1 MRRIVN
7 WLYNSKKINFD
18 GNSLFPRIISQ
29 SRSNLISYY
38 DNDEIERLLD
48 CVDIS
53 NSIGKRDYLILSLL
67 VYLGLR
73 ISDIIDL
80 KLSDIN
86 WNLNTINIVQ
96 QKTQTTLI
104 LPLIDEVKYPLLD
117 YLKNVRKNVFII

>member
-7 WLYNSKKINFD
+7 WLHENKKITFD

-38 DNDEIERLLD
+38 DNNEIERLLD
-48 CVDIS
+48 CVDI
-53 NSIGKRDYLILSLL
+53 NTNIGKRDYLILSLL

-73 ISDIIDL
+73 ISDVINL

-86 WNLNTINIVQ
+86 WNLNTINY
-96 QKTQTTLI
+96 
-104 LPLIDEVKYPLLD
+104 E
-117 YLKNVRKNVFII
+117 